1 MRNRCFKAGFLVLGL
16 SPLLAQ
22 AELVIEGGWIR
33 AVPPVSTTTAGYFVA
48 RNSGDAPLV
57 LEGVSAEIAGAAE
70 MHEMSAN
77 DDGTRSMHRLREVE
91 VGAGDSVAFAPGGKH
106 LMLFRLARPLM
117 VGESL
122 PVCLAVRGGETV
134 CADFVV
140 RHPE

>member
-1 MRNRCFKAGFLVLGL
+1 MRNRCFKTLLLMFGL
-16 SPLLAQ
+16 SPVLAQ
-22 AELVIEGGWIR
+22 AELVIENGWIR

-48 RNSGDAPLV
+48 RNTGEAPLV

-77 DDGTRSMHRLREVE
+77 EDGTRSMHRLRDVE
-91 VGAGDSVAFAPGGKH
+91 VAAGDSVVFVPGGKH
-106 LMLFRLARPLM
+106 LMLFRLARPLA

-122 PVCLAVRGGETV
+122 PVCLAVRDGDTV

>member
-1 MRNRCFKAGFLVLGL
+1 MRNRCFKALPWVLALV
-16 SPLLAQ
+16 PMLAQ
-22 AELVIEGGWIR
+22 AELVIEQGWIR

-48 RNSGDAPLV
+48 RNTGEAALV

-77 DDGTRSMHRLREVE
+77 EDGTRSMHRLREVILA
-91 VGAGDSVAFAPGGKH
+91 AGDSVAFAPGGKH
-106 LMLFRLARPLM
+106 LMLFRLARPLT

-122 PVCLAVRGGETV
+122 PVCLAVRGGEAV

>member
-117 VGESL
+117 AGESL
-122 PVCLAVRGGETV
+122 PVCLAVRGGDSV

>member
-1 MRNRCFKAGFLVLGL
+1 MRNRCFKTLLLALGL

-33 AVPPVSTTTAGYFVA
+33 AVPPVSKTTAGYFVA
-48 RNSGDAPLV
+48 RNTGDAPLV
-57 LEGVSAEIAGAAE
+57 LVGVSAEIAGAAE

-77 DDGTRSMHRLREVE
+77 EDGTRSMHRLRGVE
-91 VGAGDSVAFAPGGKH
+91 VAAGDSVAFVPGGKH
-106 LMLFRLARPLM
+106 LMLFRLVRPLQ

-122 PVCLAVRGGETV
+122 PVCLAVRSGDSV